1 MYIDATFIAST
12 ETLHLKAIIMTEA
25 LWYALRVRTRSEW
38 MVEGN
43 LEHKGYETF
52 CPMYKLR
59 RQWANRIRTADR
71 PLFPGYLFC
80 RFDIRMRLPILT
92 TPGVSLIVGPGK
104 CPEPI
109 PENEI
114 EAIRTLVKSGASY
127 EPCAYL
133 TAGQLV
139 EIQHGSLSG
148 LVGLVTEVRSEFRL
162 IMSVDLLMRSV
173 SVEIDRTWV
182 KPIADRRER
191 SLAASPATPLRSQ
204 VPLKLGV

>member
-1 MYIDATFIAST
+1 
-12 ETLHLKAIIMTEA
+12 MTEA
-25 LWYALRVRTRSEW
+25 LWYALRVRSRSEW
-38 MVEGN
+38 MVEAN
-43 LEHKGYETF
+43 LEHKGYECF
-52 CPMYKLR
+52 CPKYKLR
-59 RQWANRIRTADR
+59 RQWSNRIRTADR

-80 RFDIRMRLPILT
+80 RFDIRTRLPILT

-104 CPEPI
+104 CPEPV
-109 PENEI
+109 PVGEI

-148 LVGLVTEVRSEFRL
+148 LVGLVTEVRNQFRL

-182 KPIADRRER
+182 KPIGDGRREP
-191 SLAASPATPLRSQ
+191 SLTPSSPGSLRSRIA
-204 VPLKLGV
+204 VKLGA